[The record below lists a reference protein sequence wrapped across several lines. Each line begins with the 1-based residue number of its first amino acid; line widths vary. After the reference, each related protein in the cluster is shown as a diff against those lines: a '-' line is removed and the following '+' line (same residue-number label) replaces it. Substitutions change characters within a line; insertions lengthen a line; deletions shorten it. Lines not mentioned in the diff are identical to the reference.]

1 MTKIHDKPKGDISGT
16 PFPDLVWEEI
26 ASYLDEESLFELGRA
41 CRSLNDFAFTF
52 YLETQN
58 EYYTFG
64 DLLSAPVGYPPSLLT
79 ALRCALFVKGLRRI
93 IVGPKSVETLQEL
106 IQQLLDLRA
115 IVRRQT
121 RCHHFALFLSSVDF
135 RIQKCGGLAFARG
148 IRVSETAFQEL
159 LCSLVTTAVNKGC
172 KSLDISKGTALITG
186 GALGAGPL
194 TRPSYAKT
202 KEQAAPVTIEP
213 GPKEGPQEA
222 MSKGPGA
229 SLPPLGSQ
237 PQALKG
243 PRPEVEL
250 PGRARHSLLNLKRLF
265 QTGFRKK
272 KPKPMASLSPTLTTT
287 PASAFS
293 SSLNPTPTPIPPSA
307 FSAPVRPD
315 VVSSSKKDIALVP
328 RPAEPGPSLTS
339 QTHGPASQPS
349 LSNLELR
356 SDMLLLPLFY
366 DFTSTLLRASSSTLS
381 KLVIECSST
390 PSSVWHDFFTSVQI
404 SCLRMLEII
413 VSMLLVEEMLD
424 IAPDDLA
431 YFLSRH
437 TTLEVITLY
446 GLKPGVPS
454 QALTERLFMPGLRSF
469 RGHPA
474 YVSWILDL
482 DPAQVPRLERVVA
495 NTEYYSSS
503 SNRPFDHRLLDGV
516 LQSLGARNLTLGLD
530 LTITE
535 GRDEWFQSRVDDPDS
550 GPIKSLTNIRTLD
563 LNYSWYMV
571 LKPPELEFLTQFIN
585 TFPAVEHLLLNEF
598 AIDVESTGWALSETE
613 KVQDFFARR
622 CPSLRTVK
630 INGRLSIS
638 LVPVSVMEP
647 GSNGPQ

>member
-1 MTKIHDKPKGDISGT
+1 MAKKQKHGSYFDKPKGDISGT

-26 ASYLDEESLFELGRA
+26 ASYLDEGSLFELGRA

-52 YLETQN
+52 YLETQS

-64 DLLSAPVGYPPSLLT
+64 DFLSAPVGYPPSLLT

-93 IVGPKSVETLQEL
+93 MVGPKSVETLQDL

-115 IVRRQT
+115 IVRQQT
-121 RCHHFALFLSSVDF
+121 DCHTLSLYLSSVDF

-172 KSLDISKGTALITG
+172 KSLDISKGTALFTG
-186 GALGAGPL
+186 RAFGAGPL
-194 TRPSYAKT
+194 TRPSYSKT
-202 KEQAAPVTIEP
+202 KKQAAPVTIEP

-222 MSKGPGA
+222 TSKGPGA
-229 SLPPLGSQ
+229 SLPSLGSQ

-272 KPKPMASLSPTLTTT
+272 KPKPMASLSPTPTTT
-287 PASAFS
+287 P
-293 SSLNPTPTPIPPSA
+293 PSA
-307 FSAPVRPD
+307 SSAPVRPELE
-315 VVSSSKKDIALVP
+315 VVSSSKQGIALVP
-328 RPAEPGPSLTS
+328 GPSE
-339 QTHGPASQPS
+339 PEPS
-349 LSNLELR
+349 LSSQTSLPMPSHGPDIQSSLREIQLR

-366 DFTSTLLRASSSTLS
+366 DFTSSLLRASSSTLS

-495 NTEYYSSS
+495 NTEYYSSN

-571 LKPPELEFLTQFIN
+571 LKPPELEFLTRFIN

-622 CPSLRTVK
+622 CPRLRTVK